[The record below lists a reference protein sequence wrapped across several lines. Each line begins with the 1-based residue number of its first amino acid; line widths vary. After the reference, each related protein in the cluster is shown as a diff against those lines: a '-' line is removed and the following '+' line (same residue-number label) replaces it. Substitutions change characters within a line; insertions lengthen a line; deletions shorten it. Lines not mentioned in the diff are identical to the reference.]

1 MKTEFTC
8 SRCGVACT
16 TGRDLAGRR
25 VRCLSCGFVQKIPD
39 ARVTPSVA
47 PGGYQLGPA
56 PAFLSR
62 PLPAEPNY
70 SPPAATRPKHQSRF
84 GWFEHV
90 RPWVFET
97 SQVQGI
103 GTWLIILSVAD
114 LLMTF
119 VLLRKSTAF
128 FESNPI
134 ASWFFSRWNMAG
146 MVFFKFS
153 MIAGVILLSEIIERN
168 RPGWGRFVL
177 LIGCIG
183 AAYAVFTGGRLY
195 MAADIPMTVELD

>member
-8 SRCGVACT
+8 SRCGVACAT
-16 TGRDLAGRR
+16 DRDLTGRR
-25 VRCLSCGFVQKIPD
+25 VRCLSCGFVQRIPD
-39 ARVTPSVA
+39 ASTAPSVA
-47 PGGYQLGPA
+47 PSSYQLAPTPA
-56 PAFLSR
+56 PLGHRS
-62 PLPAEPNY
+62 PKEPND
-70 SPPAATRPKHQSRF
+70 PAPELSQPTRH
-84 GWFEHV
+84 GWFAWLEHV
-90 RPWVFET
+90 RPWVFEA

-103 GTWLIILSVAD
+103 GTWLIILSAAD

-119 VLLRKSTAF
+119 VLLRKSPLF
-128 FESNPI
+128 IESNPI
-134 ASWFFSRWNMAG
+134 AHWFFAKWNMTG

-195 MAADIPMTVELD
+195 MAAEVPMAVELD